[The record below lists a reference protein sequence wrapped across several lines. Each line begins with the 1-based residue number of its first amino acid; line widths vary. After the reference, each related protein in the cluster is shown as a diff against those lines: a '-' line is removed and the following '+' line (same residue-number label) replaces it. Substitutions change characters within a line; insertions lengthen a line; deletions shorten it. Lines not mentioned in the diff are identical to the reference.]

1 MKFLLILTGCFFLG
15 YQFRGQDGLPATRTN
30 DFSLNYDVD
39 GGMRYYSENL
49 LISKDSCIYDK
60 NNGSKKIKNKFSLSK
75 PEMDALYDMLKQ
87 NKFGKIE
94 FRTEEEVY
102 DRGGISIRTSWDKGK
117 KELDVSNAQ
126 RSFVKDKW
134 SKEWQA
140 ICSNLTA
147 LVQKKTADL

>member
-1 MKFLLILTGCFFLG
+1 
-15 YQFRGQDGLPATRTN
+15 
-30 DFSLNYDVD
+30 
-39 GGMRYYSENL
+39 
-49 LISKDSCIYDK
+49 
-60 NNGSKKIKNKFSLSK
+60 
-75 PEMDALYDMLKQ
+75 MDALYDMLKQ